1 MADLPYMR
9 FWVGDYLGA
18 TSHLSAEE
26 HGAYLLLLMA
36 AWRSDGGLPSDEQ
49 RLARIARVDG
59 QRWGAVWEAIG
70 GFFVADG
77 EHFRNRRLSEE
88 LTSAKA
94 DKDSAVAKAK
104 AAAEKRWGTQKDAP
118 SHAPSIASSNA
129 PRMPQAMLGGML
141 EQCQSESESESDLK
155 LRLLSDSPT
164 CKPKAKTR
172 TAMTVAQRGIWEG
185 CPQMGRTRSSQKKL
199 AKAWDEQECEA
210 DSMAIVRG
218 LVDWIANGESKF
230 FPGIH
235 TWIADRRWENPP
247 PPRTVTTSQGSS
259 RPSDPYRKVL

>member
-1 MADLPYMR
+1 VADLPYMR

-104 AAAEKRWGTQKDAP
+104 AAAEKRWGTQKGAP

-129 PRMPQAMLGGML
+129 PRMLQAMLGGML
-141 EQCQSESESESDLK
+141 EQCQSESESESELK
-155 LRLLSDSPT
+155 LKILSDSRT
-164 CKPKAKTR
+164 DVRGQSSDKTKHFDAFWAAYPR
-172 TAMTVAQRGIWEG
+172 KD
-185 CPQMGRTRSSQKKL
+185 KKL
-199 AKAWDEQECEA
+199 DARPAWKKAALTVGGEPQLLALILAALEWQRKLRQWGDRSMIPQPPAYLNGARWTDEPSATAQ
-210 DSMAIVRG
+210 
-218 LVDWIANGESKF
+218 
-230 FPGIH
+230 
-235 TWIADRRWENPP
+235 
-247 PPRTVTTSQGSS
+247 SS
-259 RPSDPYRKVL
+259 FRPADPYRKVL